1 MNIKH
6 FKHFKQRF
14 TVISKLTVAVA
25 TNKPF
30 LIATVDSK
38 SKPFIC
44 SNLKAQDSIK
54 FAGIAAMHLA
64 EVNNITFKDA
74 TNNIQQ
80 QMLTIYRESLGLEN
94 KETIDG

>member
-1 MNIKH
+1 MNINQ
-6 FKHFKQRF
+6 FKQRI
-14 TVISKLTVAVA
+14 TVISKLAVAVA
-25 TNKPF
+25 ANKPF
-30 LIATVDSK
+30 LIATVGSN

-44 SNLKAQDSIK
+44 SNLKASDSIK

-64 EVNNITFKDA
+64 EVNNISFKDA

-94 KETIDG
+94 KETTHE

>member
-1 MNIKH
+1 MNIKQLT
-6 FKHFKQRF
+6 QRI
-14 TVISKLTVAVA
+14 TVISKLAVAVS

-44 SNLKAQDSIK
+44 SNLKATDSIK

-94 KETIDG
+94 KETTDE

>member
-1 MNIKH
+1 MNINQ
-6 FKHFKQRF
+6 FKQRI
-14 TVISKLTVAVA
+14 TVISKLSVAVA

-64 EVNNITFKDA
+64 VVNNITFKDA

-80 QMLTIYRESLGLEN
+80 QMLTIYREALGLEN
-94 KETIDG
+94 KESTHE

>member
-1 MNIKH
+1 MNIKQL
-6 FKHFKQRF
+6 KQRL

-44 SNLKAQDSIK
+44 SNLKAHDSVK

-64 EVNNITFKDA
+64 EVNNITFKEA
-74 TNNIQQ
+74 TNSIQQ
-80 QMLTIYRESLGLEN
+80 QMLTIYRESLGLDN
-94 KETIDG
+94 KETTSE

>member
-1 MNIKH
+1 MNIKQL
-6 FKHFKQRF
+6 KQRI
-14 TVISKLTVAVA
+14 TVISKLAVAVS

-44 SNLKAQDSIK
+44 SNLKAPDSIK

-94 KETIDG
+94 KESTDE

>member
-1 MNIKH
+1 MNIKQL
-6 FKHFKQRF
+6 KQRL

-30 LIATVDSK
+30 LIATVDNK

-44 SNLKAQDSIK
+44 SNLKATDSIK

-94 KETIDG
+94 KETNNE

>member
-1 MNIKH
+1 MNIKQL
-6 FKHFKQRF
+6 KQRIS
-14 TVISKLTVAVA
+14 VISTLAIAVS

-44 SNLKAQDSIK
+44 SNLKATDSIK

-64 EVNNITFKDA
+64 EVNNITFKEA
-74 TNNIQQ
+74 TNNIHQ
-80 QMLTIYRESLGLEN
+80 QMLTIYRESLGLDDKDTMHE
-94 KETIDG
+94 

>member
-1 MNIKH
+1 MNINQL
-6 FKHFKQRF
+6 KQRI
-14 TVISKLTVAVA
+14 TVISKVAVSVA

-30 LIATVDSK
+30 LIATVDSD

-44 SNLKAQDSIK
+44 SNLKATDSIR

-64 EVNNITFKDA
+64 EVNNITFKEA

-94 KETIDG
+94 KESTNE

>member
-1 MNIKH
+1 MNIKQL
-6 FKHFKQRF
+6 KQRL

-44 SNLKAQDSIK
+44 SNLKAPDSIK

-64 EVNNITFKDA
+64 EVNNITFKEA

-80 QMLTIYRESLGLEN
+80 QMLTIYRESLGLD
-94 KETIDG
+94 KETNNE

>member
-1 MNIKH
+1 MNIKQL
-6 FKHFKQRF
+6 KQRI
-14 TVISKLTVAVA
+14 TVISKLAVAVS

-30 LIATVDSK
+30 LIATVDSN

-44 SNLKAQDSIK
+44 SNLKAPDSIK

-74 TNNIQQ
+74 SNSIHQ
-80 QMLTIYRESLGLEN
+80 QMLTIYRESLGLED
-94 KETIDG
+94 KETSNE

>member
-1 MNIKH
+1 MNIKQLT
-6 FKHFKQRF
+6 QRIS
-14 TVISKLTVAVA
+14 VISKLAVAVS

-30 LIATVDSK
+30 LIATVGSK

-44 SNLKAQDSIK
+44 SNLKAADSIK

-64 EVNNITFKDA
+64 EVNNITFKEA
-74 TNNIQQ
+74 TNSIQQ

-94 KETIDG
+94 KETTDE

>member
-1 MNIKH
+1 MNIKQL
-6 FKHFKQRF
+6 KQRI
-14 TVISKLTVAVA
+14 TVISKLAVAVS

-44 SNLKAQDSIK
+44 SNLKATDSIK
-54 FAGIAAMHLA
+54 FACIAAMHLA

-94 KETIDG
+94 KESTDE

>member
-1 MNIKH
+1 MNIKQL
-6 FKHFKQRF
+6 KQRF

-30 LIATVDSK
+30 LIATVDSD

-44 SNLKAQDSIK
+44 SNLKATDSIK

-64 EVNNITFKDA
+64 EVNNITFKEA

-80 QMLTIYRESLGLEN
+80 QMLTIYRESLGLDS
-94 KETIDG
+94 KESTDE

>member
-1 MNIKH
+1 MNIIQLKH
-6 FKHFKQRF
+6 RI
-14 TVISKLTVAVA
+14 TVISKLSMAVV

-30 LIATVDSK
+30 LIATVDNK

-44 SNLKAQDSIK
+44 SNLKAADSIK

-64 EVNNITFKDA
+64 EVNNITFKEA
-74 TNNIQQ
+74 TNSIQQ

-94 KETIDG
+94 KETTYE

>member
-1 MNIKH
+1 MNIKQL
-6 FKHFKQRF
+6 KQRIS
-14 TVISKLTVAVA
+14 VISTLAIAVS

-30 LIATVDSK
+30 LIATVDSN

-44 SNLKAQDSIK
+44 SNLKATDSIK

-64 EVNNITFKDA
+64 EVNNISFKDA

-80 QMLTIYRESLGLEN
+80 QMLTIYRESLGLES
-94 KETIDG
+94 KETMHE

>member
-1 MNIKH
+1 MNIKQL
-6 FKHFKQRF
+6 KQRL

-30 LIATVDSK
+30 LIATVDNK

-44 SNLKAQDSIK
+44 SNLKAPDSIK

-74 TNNIQQ
+74 TNSIQQ
-80 QMLTIYRESLGLEN
+80 QMLTIYREYLGLD
-94 KETIDG
+94 KETNNE

>member
-1 MNIKH
+1 MNINQL
-6 FKHFKQRF
+6 KQRI
-14 TVISKLTVAVA
+14 TVISKLSVAVA

-94 KETIDG
+94 KESTDE

>member
-1 MNIKH
+1 MNIKQL
-6 FKHFKQRF
+6 KQRI
-14 TVISKLTVAVA
+14 TVISKLSVAVA

-44 SNLKAQDSIK
+44 SNLKAPDSIK

-64 EVNNITFKDA
+64 EVNNITFKEA

-80 QMLTIYRESLGLEN
+80 QMLTIYRESLGLEI
-94 KETIDG
+94 KETNNE

>member
-1 MNIKH
+1 MNIKQL
-6 FKHFKQRF
+6 KQRL
-14 TVISKLTVAVA
+14 TVISKITVAIA

-30 LIATVDSK
+30 LIATVDNK

-44 SNLKAQDSIK
+44 SNLKASDSIK

-80 QMLTIYRESLGLEN
+80 QMLTIYRESLGLDN
-94 KETIDG
+94 KETVHE

>member
-1 MNIKH
+1 MNIKQI
-6 FKHFKQRF
+6 KQRL
-14 TVISKLTVAVA
+14 TVISKLTVAIA

-30 LIATVDSK
+30 LIATVDNE

-44 SNLKAQDSIK
+44 SNLKTTDSIK

-74 TNNIQQ
+74 TNSIQQ
-80 QMLTIYRESLGLEN
+80 QMLTIYRESLGLDN
-94 KETIDG
+94 KETVRE

>member
-1 MNIKH
+1 MNIKQL
-6 FKHFKQRF
+6 KQRL

-30 LIATVDSK
+30 LIATVDTK

-44 SNLKAQDSIK
+44 SNLKAPDSIK

-80 QMLTIYRESLGLEN
+80 QMLTIYRESLGLDN
-94 KETIDG
+94 KDTMHE

>member
-1 MNIKH
+1 MNIKQL
-6 FKHFKQRF
+6 KQRL

-30 LIATVDSK
+30 LIATVDNK

-44 SNLKAQDSIK
+44 SNLKATDSIK

-74 TNNIQQ
+74 TNSIQQ
-80 QMLTIYRESLGLEN
+80 QMLTIYRESLGLDN
-94 KETIDG
+94 KDTASE

>member
-1 MNIKH
+1 MNINQL
-6 FKHFKQRF
+6 KQRF

-30 LIATVDSK
+30 LIATVDNK

-94 KETIDG
+94 KESTDE

>member
-1 MNIKH
+1 MNIKQL
-6 FKHFKQRF
+6 KQRL
-14 TVISKLTVAVA
+14 TVISKMSVAVA

-94 KETIDG
+94 KESTDE

>member
-1 MNIKH
+1 MNINQL
-6 FKHFKQRF
+6 KQRF
-14 TVISKLTVAVA
+14 TVISKVAVSVA

-30 LIATVDSK
+30 LIATVDSE

-44 SNLKAQDSIK
+44 SNLKATDSIK

-64 EVNNITFKDA
+64 EVNNITFKEA

-94 KETIDG
+94 KESKDE

>member
-1 MNIKH
+1 MNINQ
-6 FKHFKQRF
+6 FKQRF
-14 TVISKLTVAVA
+14 TVISRLAVAVA

-30 LIATVDSK
+30 LIATVDSD

-44 SNLKAQDSIK
+44 SNLKAPDSIR

-64 EVNNITFKDA
+64 EVNNITFKEA

-94 KETIDG
+94 KESTDE

>member
-1 MNIKH
+1 MNIKQL
-6 FKHFKQRF
+6 KQRL

-94 KETIDG
+94 KESTDE

>member
-1 MNIKH
+1 MNIIQLKH
-6 FKHFKQRF
+6 RI
-14 TVISKLTVAVA
+14 TVISKLSMAVI

-30 LIATVDSK
+30 LIATVDNK

-44 SNLKAQDSIK
+44 SNLKAADSIK

-64 EVNNITFKDA
+64 AVNNISFKDA

-94 KETIDG
+94 KETTNA

>member
-1 MNIKH
+1 MNINQL
-6 FKHFKQRF
+6 KQRL

-30 LIATVDSK
+30 LIATVDNK

-44 SNLKAQDSIK
+44 SNLKAPDSIK

-94 KETIDG
+94 KETNNE

>member
-1 MNIKH
+1 MNITQH
-6 FKHFKQRF
+6 KQRL
-14 TVISKLTVAVA
+14 TVISKLAVAVS

-30 LIATVDSK
+30 LIATVDTN

-44 SNLKAQDSIK
+44 SNLKASDSIK

-74 TNNIQQ
+74 TNSIQQ
-80 QMLTIYRESLGLEN
+80 QMLTIYRESLGLEL
-94 KETIDG
+94 KETNNE

>member
-1 MNIKH
+1 MNIKQL
-6 FKHFKQRF
+6 KQRL
-14 TVISKLTVAVA
+14 TVISKLTVAIA

-30 LIATVDSK
+30 LIATVDNK

-44 SNLKAQDSIK
+44 SNLKASDSIK

-94 KETIDG
+94 KGSTDE

>member
-1 MNIKH
+1 MNIKQLT
-6 FKHFKQRF
+6 QRIS
-14 TVISKLTVAVA
+14 VISKLAVAVS

-44 SNLKAQDSIK
+44 SNLKAPDSIK

-80 QMLTIYRESLGLEN
+80 QMLTIYRESLGLE
-94 KETIDG
+94 KETSNE